1 MFTVRNLDLV
11 SACLLCSF
19 FWIVS
24 GSENNTL
31 EVWSGED
38 VTLHCSNF
46 SSFHTWMFWFKVV
59 NGSEPHCVCNMYTYG
74 APVNFCRGFTK
85 GKFEMTSNI
94 STVFLKIREVNSSD
108 SGMYFCGFTEG
119 SDPKII
125 DPTFLVVHD
134 DPDVEARKMFLIL
147 AVVLALIIV
156 CLAVEIIRLQGALPE
171 GERTCPCC
179 FCFGA
184 DSEEESVSSEALPE
198 DDRTCCFCFGA
209 DSEEQ
214 SESPGSDHL
223 NHVPVTFLPRA
234 ERNHIPAFNYEE
246 ELLYVN
252 TATRWTQEV
261 PGTAALQGT
270 DASLLM
276 YFK

>member
-59 NGSEPHCVCNMYTYG
+59 NGSEPHCVCNMYT
-74 APVNFCRGFTK
+74 
-85 GKFEMTSNI
+85 
-94 STVFLKIREVNSSD
+94 EVNSSD